1 MATWT
6 GTELRNAVLR
16 RLGITGAGQSPAAED
31 ASVVDGAWMSIYPQ
45 LRRKG
50 LAPWASDAIS
60 EEAQE
65 PLTKYVAAEVA
76 PQFGL
81 TGQRLAEVRQEGL
94 GGHRQLEEQ
103 YAGDRTALTIRP
115 RYF

>member
-16 RLGITGAGQSPAAED
+16 HLGITGSGQSPAAED
-31 ASVVDGAWMSIYPQ
+31 ASVVDDAWVSIYKQ
-45 LRRKG
+45 LRRKS
-50 LAPWASDAIS
+50 LAPWDDDAIE

-65 PLTKYVAAEVA
+65 PLTRYVAAEVA
-76 PQFGL
+76 TKFGFN
-81 TGQRLAEVRQEGL
+81 GQRLSEIRQEGL

-103 YAGDRTALTIRP
+103 YAGQRSSLVLRP
-115 RYF
+115 RYY